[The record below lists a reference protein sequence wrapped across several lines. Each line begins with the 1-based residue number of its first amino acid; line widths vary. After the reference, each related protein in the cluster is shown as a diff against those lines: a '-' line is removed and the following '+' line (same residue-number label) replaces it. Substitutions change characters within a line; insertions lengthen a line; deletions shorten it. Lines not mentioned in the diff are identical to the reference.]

1 MNKDDLLQAASRAAA
16 HHQKKAE
23 KLQYDKLRLELQLK
37 SLLEV
42 VSDELKKHRLES
54 EKQDSLNL
62 LRELHNERMA
72 E

>member
-1 MNKDDLLQAASRAAA
+1 MENI
-16 HHQKKAE
+16 E
-23 KLQYDKLRLELQLK
+23 KLQHDKLRLELQLK